1 MKIFKKLS
9 RFLVV
14 LAVVGIVYSCGKKG
28 GSNNHFVIPENVTF
42 FVSFDVKNLLK
53 KASVD
58 KLLDEDFL
66 KNLEL
71 NDKDSKLA
79 KKRTKYTLEQI
90 GSAINKDHATVLHSV
105 RTCNNL
111 IETNINFKNKYND
124 CKNI

>member
-1 MKIFKKLS
+1 MEKSVEEIVTQFKADMKQVIGYDIDVWYN
-9 RFLVV
+9 VV
-14 LAVVGIVYSCGKKG
+14 EHNIVGDL
-28 GSNNHFVIPENVTF
+28 FVILSNVSQCCMIT
-42 FVSFDVKNLLK
+42 
-53 KASVD
+53 
-58 KLLDEDFL
+58 
-66 KNLEL
+66 LEQL
-71 NDKDSKLA
+71 RSKTRKREIVEARQIYCKLA

>member
-1 MKIFKKLS
+1 MEKSVEEIVTQFKADMKSVLGYDIDVWYNVVEHNIVGDLFVILS
-9 RFLVV
+9 TVSQCCMVTLEQLRSKTRKR
-14 LAVVGIVYSCGKKG
+14 GIVEARQIYC
-28 GSNNHFVIPENVTF
+28 
-42 FVSFDVKNLLK
+42 
-53 KASVD
+53 
-58 KLLDEDFL
+58 
-66 KNLEL
+66 
-71 NDKDSKLA
+71 KLA